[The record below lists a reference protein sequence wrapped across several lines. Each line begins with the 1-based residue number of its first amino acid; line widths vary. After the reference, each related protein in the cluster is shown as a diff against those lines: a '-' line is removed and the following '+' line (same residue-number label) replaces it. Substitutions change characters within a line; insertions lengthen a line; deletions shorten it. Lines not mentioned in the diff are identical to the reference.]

1 MSMKGETRHMDTG
14 THTYTADIIELW
26 VWPPMA
32 GLHCAGVGLLADSG
46 GSGCAT
52 AWHRH
57 LLQPKAGAI
66 PLLYRAGLAAMVEGR
81 LRTLSPARV
90 LERTV
95 CYELNG

>member
-1 MSMKGETRHMDTG
+1 MDRGRDEMHTDRHRAGWNTLHIYC
-14 THTYTADIIELW
+14 TIELW

-32 GLHCAGVGLLADSG
+32 GLHSTGDELLADSG

-66 PLLYRAGLAAMVEGR
+66 PFCCNLLGWDSGD
-81 LRTLSPARV
+81 
-90 LERTV
+90 
-95 CYELNG
+95 G